1 MSVYIITDIKVNDW
15 DAYEAYVARTRPIVE
30 SYGGRYHVRGG
41 EVTVR
46 LGDWKPNRL
55 IIIDFPSADDAA
67 KFGNSPEYAPVKK
80 IRETAADTLS
90 SVMVEGYDGKSDNI
104 GS

>member
-1 MSVYIITDIKVNDW
+1 MAVDDIAELAVD
-15 DAYEAYVARTRPIVE
+15 DTA
-30 SYGGRYHVRGG
+30 
-41 EVTVR
+41 
-46 LGDWKPNRL
+46 D
-55 IIIDFPSADDAA
+55 PSADDAA